1 MNDGR
6 LQDHGPPPKKGRR
19 GVLLVLSQPLP
30 GTVGERTRASG
41 RMQAK
46 RHADVAFAALRR
58 LGIEILPNS
67 AAHAEQI
74 GPLQRLL
81 ARSRG

>member
-1 MNDGR
+1 
-6 LQDHGPPPKKGRR
+6 
-19 GVLLVLSQPLP
+19 
-30 GTVGERTRASG
+30 
-41 RMQAK
+41 MQAK

-67 AAHAEQI
+67 PAHTEQI